1 MVVLRVGSGGSA
13 VFCPQCGTNQAE
25 DLKFC
30 TSCGA
35 PLFAVRK
42 ALTSRDTEEKFD
54 WSKTWVA
61 EILLSQEEREKRE
74 QARKKRMERGE
85 EAAVKRYNEIKAGVI
100 TTCVGA
106 GVMIFLHTLF
116 QGIIASGDVAA
127 DAAAILRV
135 LWVVGVIPLVVGL
148 GLAFNGLV
156 VSRKQVE
163 IARGALPVKPGPKAL
178 ASGTKQ
184 TDPTL
189 NAADWA
195 EPPEFGVTENTT
207 RELR

>member
-1 MVVLRVGSGGSA
+1 M
-13 VFCPQCGTNQAE
+13 FCPQCGINQAE
-25 DLKFC
+25 DQKFC
-30 TSCGA
+30 KSCGA
-35 PLFAVRK
+35 PIFAVRK
-42 ALTSRDTEEKFD
+42 ALTARDTEEKFD

-61 EILLSQEEREKRE
+61 EMLLSQEEREKRE
-74 QARKKRMERGE
+74 QARKQTLERGE

-106 GVMIFLHTLF
+106 GVMFFLHTLF
-116 QGIIASGDVAA
+116 QGIIASGDVPP

-135 LWVVGVIPLVVGL
+135 LWAAGVIPFVVGI
-148 GLAFNGLV
+148 GVAFNGLV

-163 IARGALPVKPGPKAL
+163 IVRRALPPSSSPKMIAPAANTADQSL
-178 ASGTKQ
+178 ATSEW
-184 TDPTL
+184 P
-189 NAADWA
+189 

>member
-1 MVVLRVGSGGSA
+1 M
-13 VFCPQCGTNQAE
+13 FCPTCGTSQAE

-30 TSCGA
+30 KSCGA
-35 PLFAVRK
+35 NLFAVRK
-42 ALTSRDTEEKFD
+42 VVTSRETQEKFD

-74 QARKKRMERGE
+74 QARKQNLERGE
-85 EAAVKRYNEIKAGVI
+85 EAAIKRFNEIKAGVI

-106 GVMIFLHTLF
+106 AVMFFLHTLF
-116 QGIIASGDVAA
+116 QGIIASGDVPS

-135 LWVVGVIPLVVGL
+135 LWAVGAIPFVIGL
-148 GLAFNGLV
+148 GLAFNGVV

-163 IARGALPVKPGPKAL
+163 IVRRGLLAQPDPKMIDSPVKN
-178 ASGTKQ
+178 
-184 TDPTL
+184 TDPSL
-189 NAADWA
+189 PAADWA
-195 EPPEFGVTENTT
+195 DPPEFGVTENTT